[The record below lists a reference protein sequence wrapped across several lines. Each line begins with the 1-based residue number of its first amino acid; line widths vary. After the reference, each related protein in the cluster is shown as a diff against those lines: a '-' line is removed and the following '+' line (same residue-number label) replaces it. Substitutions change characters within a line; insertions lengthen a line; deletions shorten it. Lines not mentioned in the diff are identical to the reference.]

1 MGGASF
7 VPMPG
12 QYATAV
18 ATVLA
23 LALAFALLERLR
35 PAEPGQPARR
45 WLFNFGYTPFILAF
59 VFLLGPLAAPFY
71 AAVLERTG
79 GGLLPVFV
87 DQDSSFAGHA
97 LFALAYAFAWDL
109 AQYAL
114 HRLQHAVPA
123 LWETHRFHHD
133 ESAVSAVAQA
143 RVHPTSYVLALLF
156 HLPVLILFGPQAPH
170 FAAAFLMFTLW
181 GFVNHANL
189 RVGFGPL
196 TPAIA
201 GAEWHPI
208 HQSLPP
214 QHRDRNFAVLF
225 PVIDRIFGTYYRPG
239 KSEYPPTGLEGIRV
253 GSLRAATVEPF
264 LGWARMMIG
273 RAPPAA

>member
-1 MGGASF
+1 MLD
-7 VPMPG
+7 
-12 QYATAV
+12 QYLTAA

-23 LALAFALLERLR
+23 LALAFALVERLR

-45 WLFNFGYTPFILAF
+45 WLFNLGYTPFILAF

-71 AAVLERTG
+71 AAVLARTG

-87 DQDSSFAGHA
+87 DQNSDLAANA

-109 AQYAL
+109 SQYAL

-133 ESAVSAVAQA
+133 EIAVSAVAQA

-156 HLPVLILFGPQAPH
+156 HLPVLVLFGPQAPH

-181 GFVNHANL
+181 GFVNHANV
-189 RVGFGPL
+189 RVGFGAL
-196 TPAIA
+196 TPVIA
-201 GAEWHPI
+201 GPQWHRIHHSLRAE
-208 HQSLPP
+208 
-214 QHRDRNFAVLF
+214 HRDRNFAVLF
-225 PVIDRIFGTYYRPG
+225 PVIDRVFGTYYRPARE
-239 KSEYPPTGLEGIRV
+239 EYPPAGIEGEGI

-264 LGWARMMIG
+264 LAWARMVAG
-273 RAPPAA
+273 RSPRTA